1 MFKLSLEV
9 FSVIADDMSKL
20 YTDLASTTNE
30 VDYLDSIIIVKVGGA
45 PVTTAHNGAI
55 QLDCDSSF
63 GKIELCD

>member
-1 MFKLSLEV
+1 MFKLSLEI

-30 VDYLDSIIIVKVGGA
+30 VDNLDPIVVVKVGGA
-45 PVTTAHNGAI
+45 PVTTTHNGAI
-55 QLDCDSSF
+55 QLDCDTCF